1 MRDNLIF
8 LLLNSVPKWLRGRLY
23 LRICRRQMER
33 WHPELRTDPSWRSR
47 FTD

>member
-8 LLLNSVPKWLRGRLY
+8 LLLDAVPMRLRGRLY
-23 LRICRRQMER
+23 RWVCRRQMER